1 MRILEAYAC
10 RGRRLKTQR
19 APQERQ
25 LLRGNWQTA
34 LALVMLCVGLPLLGS
49 CGSSGVGAVTIQITP
64 ASVSGLDEGQP
75 ILLTA
80 TVGGDATNSG
90 VTWTIPTSNTACSGA
105 GCGTLTN
112 SNNITTTFVAPSNLS
127 TSLSVTIQAASVV
140 DPAVIKTVAIS
151 IVLPPTFST
160 TGLTECAANVYCLP
174 NGANGVSYNGKV
186 TASGGV
192 APLVFSVPANSLP
205 AGLSMNNTGQI
216 IGRPSGPTVAQ
227 PNPVIFTVTVTD
239 TPVAPATPIS
249 VTQQFEISVAPAPA
263 LSITSSPQLPA
274 GFINAKYGASVATV
288 GGVPP
293 LTWSVLSGT
302 LPPGLNFGTN
312 TGQVT
317 GIPTAAAQTGS
328 PYSFTVQVQD
338 SALPTPQTQKT
349 TLSLQIEQPPALAI
363 TTTTLPTAFTAS
375 AYNGSLQASG
385 GIPPYTWSI
394 TSGQLP
400 SGLTFGSNGAITGT
414 PIFVTSSPAQ
424 FTVEVQ
430 DSELNPATGQ
440 PAPASATQTLHINV
454 DQGANSN
461 TSLVSGTYVF
471 LFNGFDSQ
479 GTVAIAGTLTAAGNG
494 TISSGVEDSNRVSGV
509 VNGAGLTGSYSLGS
523 DGRGTMQII
532 ATNPITQVT
541 LTTNY
546 QMVMESDGSLRFFEN
561 DTTGTRGTGILK
573 LTQAASF
580 TAANFSGNYSFELAG
595 QDSTSNATVLGGVI
609 SADGSSTLS
618 NGIGDFNEGGTFS
631 PAIDLSGT
639 FASGGMNRSEATIT
653 YQLPQKTQVTL
664 SYFFYFASSGDVFF
678 VSSDPT
684 DATHPR
690 LSGEFIQQNPTVQFN
705 NSALN
710 GTSVIT
716 GTGLSGANASVFAGL
731 FTGTIA
737 PSGSTSDALSYDEN
751 DGGTIT
757 TPAPSFP
764 CAGCATPTFSV
775 ASNGRAT
782 FTNLAASGAQP
793 RLAVAYLTGQ
803 GQGFIMGSDAA
814 VTVGR
819 LEAQQPPITPATTF
833 LNADVEGQYTLS
845 APATGDKQVPN
856 VIGESFASGTG
867 GLTGILDEIDPTS
880 PNLDQSL
887 VVNYNVAANGRG
899 TMVANSLVG
908 FPVNLAFY
916 VVSPG
921 TLRLVSLDSNPGNGH
936 PQVIFLDH

>member
-1 MRILEAYAC
+1 MQ
-10 RGRRLKTQR
+10 GGWQR
-19 APQERQ
+19 
-25 LLRGNWQTA
+25 A
-34 LALVMLCVGLPLLGS
+34 LALAVLCAGLPLLGS
-49 CGSSGVGAVTIQITP
+49 CGSSGVSAVSIQINP

-90 VTWTIPTSNTACSGA
+90 VNWSIPTASNTKCSGA

-112 SNNITTTFVAPSNLS
+112 SNNTTTTFVAPSNLS
-127 TSLSVTIQAASVV
+127 ASLAVTVQATSVA
-140 DPAVIKTVAIS
+140 DPAVTKTIS
-151 IVLPPTFST
+151 ITVVLPPTFST
-160 TGLTECAANVYCLP
+160 SGLTECAPSLFCLR
-174 NGANGVSYNGKV
+174 NAANGVSYNQSV
-186 TASGGV
+186 TATGGV

-205 AGLSMNNTGQI
+205 AGLSMNSTGQI
-216 IGRPSGPTVAQ
+216 VGRPSGPTAAQ

-239 TPVAPATPIS
+239 TPVAPATAIS

-293 LTWSVLSGT
+293 LSWSVLSGT

-317 GIPTAAAQTGS
+317 GIPTAASQTTS

-349 TLSLQIEQPPALAI
+349 TLSLQIVQPPALAI

-385 GIPPYTWSI
+385 GIPPYTWSM

-400 SGLTFGSNGAITGT
+400 SGLKFGSNGAITGT
-414 PIFVTSSPAQ
+414 PIMVTSSPAQ

-430 DSELNPATGQ
+430 DSELDPTTGQ
-440 PAPASATQTLHINV
+440 PAPATATQTLHINV
-454 DQGANSN
+454 NQGANSN
-461 TSLVSGTYVF
+461 TSLVSGNYVF

-479 GTVAIAGTLTAAGNG
+479 GSVAIAGTLTAAGNG
-494 TISSGVEDSNRVSGV
+494 TIPGGVEDSNRVSGV
-509 VNGAGLTGSYSLGS
+509 VNGAPLTGSYSLGA

-532 ATNPITQVT
+532 STNPITQVT
-541 LTTNY
+541 LTTDY
-546 QMVMESDGSLRFFEN
+546 QLVMESDGSMRFFEN
-561 DTTGTRGTGILK
+561 DTTGTRGSGILK
-573 LTQAASF
+573 PTLAAGF
-580 TAANFSGNYSFELAG
+580 TAANFSGNYSFELTG
-595 QDSTSNATVLGGVI
+595 EDSTGNGTVLGGVI
-609 SADGSSTLS
+609 SADGSANLS

-631 PAIDLSGT
+631 SAIDLSGT
-639 FASGGMNRSEATIT
+639 FAAGGSNRSFATIT

-664 SYFFYFASSGDVFF
+664 GYFFYFASSSDVFF
-678 VSSDPT
+678 VASDTT

-705 NSALN
+705 NSALD
-710 GTSVIT
+710 GTSVVT
-716 GTGLSGANASVFAGL
+716 GTGLNGKNASVFAGL

-737 PSGSTSDALSYDEN
+737 PNGSTSDNLSYDEN
-751 DGGTIT
+751 AGGTIT

-764 CAGCATPTFSV
+764 CSGCATPTFSV

-793 RLAVAYLTGQ
+793 RMAVAYLTGQ
-803 GQGFIMGSDAA
+803 GQGFLLGSDTA

-819 LEAQQPPITPATTF
+819 LEPQQAPIAPATTF
-833 LNADVEGQYTLS
+833 TNADVEGQYTLS
-845 APATGDKQVPN
+845 APMTGDNQVPD
-856 VIGESFASGTG
+856 ILGESFGSGTG
-867 GLTGILDEIDPTS
+867 SMTGTLDEIDPTS

-899 TMVANSLVG
+899 TMAANSLVG

-921 TLRLVSLDSNPGNGH
+921 KVRMISLDSNSGNGH